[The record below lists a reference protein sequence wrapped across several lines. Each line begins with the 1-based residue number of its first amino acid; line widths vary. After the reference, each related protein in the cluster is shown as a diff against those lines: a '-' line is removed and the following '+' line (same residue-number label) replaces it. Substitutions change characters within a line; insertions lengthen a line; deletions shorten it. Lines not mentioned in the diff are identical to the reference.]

1 MIVVHVFSE
10 ELVGGKGLSTII
22 TLPFLFEKGV
32 EFKKRDSIVF
42 TLKSF
47 KLTFPVVLFIFL

>member
-22 TLPFLFEKGV
+22 TLPFLFEKGIR
-32 EFKKRDSIVF
+32 FKKRASIVF
-42 TLKSF
+42 NFF